1 MSPTRRR
8 VLGTLAIVVAAT
20 CFGTLG
26 PLSRLAYDAG
36 MTPLGFATWRAFF
49 GAILLTI
56 VVVALATRGRPM
68 VRLRDVPRQAVGA
81 LAVAAAAGI
90 ILNLAVFIA
99 FGRITVALALL
110 AFYTYPAMVAV
121 VAIVI
126 ERRRPDRL
134 ELLALGLAL
143 GGMILVVAGQLEPG
157 AGLVIDGLGLGLA
170 LLAAVAQTVYI
181 TTSRGYAAIP
191 TEQAA
196 PILLWVASL
205 AFVVIAALSGS
216 LDSLGEPF
224 RNQAAWPYLLVAG
237 LLGAGFPSLL
247 VLVAIRLIGPVRT
260 GILAMLEPVTGT
272 LLAAL
277 ILGETLGPIQLLG
290 GALVIAAGVLLQ
302 GAPTPAG
309 APPTHPSQVPAP
321 G

>member
-1 MSPTRRR
+1 M
-8 VLGTLAIVVAAT
+8 GTLAIVVAAT

-26 PLSRLAYDAG
+26 PLSRLAYDTG
-36 MTPLGFATWRAFF
+36 MTPLGFAAWRAFF
-49 GAILLTI
+49 GAILLTV
-56 VVVALATRGRPM
+56 VVVALIRQGRPL
-68 VRLRDVPRQAVGA
+68 VRLRDVPRSAIGA
-81 LAVAAAAGI
+81 LSVAAAAGI

-121 VAIVI
+121 VAIAV

-157 AGLVIDGLGLGLA
+157 AGLVVDGVGLGLA
-170 LLAAVAQTVYI
+170 LLAALAQTVYI

-196 PILLWVASL
+196 PLLLWVATL
-205 AFVVIAALSGS
+205 AFVLIAGLSGS
-216 LDSLGEPF
+216 LDSLGQPF
-224 RNQAAWPYLLVAG
+224 RNPAAWPYLLVAG

-247 VLVAIRLIGPVRT
+247 FLVAIRLIGPVRT

-277 ILGETLGPIQLLG
+277 ILGEALGPVQLLG
-290 GALVIAAGVLLQ
+290 GVLVIAAGVILQ
-302 GAPTPAG
+302 AAPSQAG
-309 APPTHPSQVPAP
+309 APPNHPIQVPAP

>member
-1 MSPTRRR
+1 
-8 VLGTLAIVVAAT
+8 
-20 CFGTLG
+20 
-26 PLSRLAYDAG
+26 

-56 VVVALATRGRPM
+56 VLGVLTRQGRAL
-68 VRLRDVPRQAVGA
+68 VRLRDLPRRTIAA
-81 LAVAAAAGI
+81 LSVAAASGI
-90 ILNLAVFIA
+90 FLNIAVFIA

-121 VAIVI
+121 VAIAI

-134 ELLALGLAL
+134 ELVALGLAL
-143 GGMILVVAGQLEPG
+143 GGMILVVAGQIEPG
-157 AGLVIDGLGLGLA
+157 AGLVVDGLGLGLA
-170 LLAAVAQTVYI
+170 LLAAVAQTVYV

-196 PILLWVASL
+196 PILLWVAAL
-205 AFVVIAALSGS
+205 AFVAIAALSGS

-224 RNQAAWPYLLVAG
+224 RNPAAWPYLLVAG

-247 VLVAIRLIGPVRT
+247 FLVAIRLIGPVRT

-272 LLAAL
+272 VLAAV

-290 GALVIAAGVLLQ
+290 GILVIAAGVILQ
-302 GAPTPAG
+302 AAPTPAG
-309 APPTHPSQVPAP
+309 APPTHPNQVPAP

>member
-26 PLSRLAYDAG
+26 TLSRLAYDAG

-56 VVVALATRGRPM
+56 VVVALARRGRPM
-68 VRLRDVPRQAVGA
+68 VRLRDVRRQAVGA

-196 PILLWVASL
+196 PILLWVAAL
-205 AFVVIAALSGS
+205 AFIVIAALSGS
-216 LDSLGEPF
+216 LDSLGEPL
-224 RNQAAWPYLLVAG
+224 RNPAAWPYLLVAG
-237 LLGAGFPSLL
+237 LLGAGVPSLL
-247 VLVAIRLIGPVRT
+247 FLVAIRLIGPVRT

-272 LLAAL
+272 VLAAL
-277 ILGETLGPIQLLG
+277 ILGETLGPIQLVG

>member
-1 MSPTRRR
+1 
-8 VLGTLAIVVAAT
+8 
-20 CFGTLG
+20 
-26 PLSRLAYDAG
+26 

-56 VVVALATRGRPM
+56 VVGALVRQGRPL
-68 VRLRDVPRQAVGA
+68 VRPRDVPRSAIGA
-81 LAVAAAAGI
+81 LSVAAASGI

-121 VAIVI
+121 VAIAI
-126 ERRRPDRL
+126 ERRGPHRL

-196 PILLWVASL
+196 PILLWVATL
-205 AFVVIAALSGS
+205 AFVVIAGLSGS
-216 LDSLGEPF
+216 LDSLGQPF
-224 RNQAAWPYLLVAG
+224 RNPAAWPYLLVAG

-247 VLVAIRLIGPVRT
+247 FLVAIRLIGPVRT

-272 LLAAL
+272 LLAVL
-277 ILGETLGPIQLLG
+277 ILGETLVPVQLLG
-290 GALVIAAGVLLQ
+290 GVLVIAAGVILQ
-302 GAPTPAG
+302 AAPSPAG
-309 APPTHPSQVPAP
+309 GPPNHPIQVPAP